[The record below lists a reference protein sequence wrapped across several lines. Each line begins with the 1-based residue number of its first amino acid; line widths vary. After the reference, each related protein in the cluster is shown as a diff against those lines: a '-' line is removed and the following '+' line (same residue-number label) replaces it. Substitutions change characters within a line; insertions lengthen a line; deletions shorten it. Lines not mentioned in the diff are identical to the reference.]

1 MIVEI
6 SHFLTILATGLFLL
20 SGLFATF
27 INNTEYISN
36 LIARTYSHAFFF
48 LIASFGLYV
57 WLAATDNFSVL
68 YIASHSNTNLPIFY
82 KISSIWSAH
91 EGSMFLWIVFLAVWG
106 FIFNFRISQ
115 SNPLKSLTLGI
126 LSLVIVGFL
135 LFLLLTSN
143 PFKTILPIPP
153 IDGADINPVLQDPAL
168 VIHPPTLYLGYVGFS
183 IPFACAIAFLIKGN
197 SDIEWELMVQKW
209 SIMAWIFL
217 TIGITLGSWWAYYE
231 LGWGGYWFWDPVE
244 NVALMPWLAATA
256 FIHSL
261 SVSIKS
267 KKLRVWTILLSIL
280 VFSLSLFGAF
290 IVRSGIIDSVHS
302 FANDPERGLYL
313 LGFISLIIINS
324 LILFVL
330 RFSKI
335 QSIESIKRFS
345 KESFVSINNIFFGVL
360 IFSVMLGVTYPLIYE
375 YLLNQKISVGA
386 PFYTAIFSPIVLLAC
401 IFLIFSVDSKW
412 SRRMKSNLLNL
423 PVVISTASSVF
434 ITLLFL
440 YLFDINDLYMNSL
453 IFVGFLI
460 ILRYMFEI
468 YKLIKFRKYINPF
481 SAIAH
486 IALGLLLISIS
497 LNSSL
502 STERAM
508 SLKIDE
514 TEKYKDLT
522 INFQNIN
529 LSNGSNYDAIKADLL
544 IQTTNGK
551 SFKLSPEKRR
561 YFTRGQITTE
571 TAIHASPIRDI
582 YITIGDQLDDG
593 SWVVNIQLNY
603 LIRWIWFSAI
613 LMSFAG
619 ILLIITNKKST
630 FTFKKSIS

>member
-106 FIFNFRISQ
+106 FIFNFKISQ

-143 PFKTILPIPP
+143 PFQTILPIPP
-153 IDGADINPVLQDPAL
+153 INGADINPVLQDPAL

-256 FIHSL
+256 FMHSL

-313 LGFISLIIINS
+313 LGFISLIIITS

-412 SRRMKSNLLNL
+412 SRRLKSNLLNL